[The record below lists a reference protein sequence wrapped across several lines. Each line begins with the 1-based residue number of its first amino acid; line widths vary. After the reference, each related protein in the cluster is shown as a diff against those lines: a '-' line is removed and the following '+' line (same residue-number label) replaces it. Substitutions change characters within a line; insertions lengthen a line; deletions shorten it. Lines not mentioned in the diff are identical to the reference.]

1 MAAEVEAAERRAD
14 GVVARVGLWGWLRR
28 GEWVRWFVRS
38 AGVLLLLTGLAK
50 LWSAMGEARVLGVRD
65 PLFGLTFEQL
75 MLGVGLVEVV
85 VAWVCL
91 VGRRERLSLV
101 LVGWLSGNFALYR
114 LGLWW
119 LGWKGPCGCLGH
131 VTDALGV
138 SPTAA
143 DLVMKIVLGYLLVG
157 ALAGLWCMTESGHV
171 DGAGEQDPPAA
182 GACGPQGL
190 SAKGGHHRK
199 DATQAA
205 HDSAR
210 TPDV

>member
-1 MAAEVEAAERRAD
+1 
-14 GVVARVGLWGWLRR
+14 
-28 GEWVRWFVRS
+28 VRWFVRS
-38 AGVLLLLTGLAK
+38 AGVVLLVTGLAK

-65 PLFGLTFEQL
+65 PLFGLTFRQL
-75 MLGVGLVEVV
+75 MLGVGLVELV
-85 VAWVCL
+85 VAGVCL

-157 ALAGLWCMTESGHV
+157 AFAGLWCMTDSGHV

-182 GACGPQGL
+182 AACGPQGL
-190 SAKGGHHRK
+190 SAKGGHHQK

-205 HDSAR
+205 HDSGR